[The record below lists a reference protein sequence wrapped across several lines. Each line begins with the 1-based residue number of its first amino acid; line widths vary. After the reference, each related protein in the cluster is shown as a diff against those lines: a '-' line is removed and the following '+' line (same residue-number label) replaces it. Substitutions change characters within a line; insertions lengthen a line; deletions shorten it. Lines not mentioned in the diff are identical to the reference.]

1 MIIEPGKF
9 YLQVVEG
16 YVHDAV
22 SYNPELPNYVLY
34 EAEALPAD
42 ILNRCYELVDG
53 ELVRDEEK
61 YADFL
66 IEVEKAREEWEA
78 SRKQLEEVEEA

>member
-1 MIIEPGKF
+1 MKIEPGKF
-9 YLQVVEG
+9 YIQVVEG

-34 EAEALPAD
+34 EAETLPAD

-53 ELVRDEEK
+53 QLVRDEEK

-66 IEVEKAREEWEA
+66 IEVEKDREEWEA
-78 SRKQLEEVEEA
+78 RQKELEEVQEA

>member
-1 MIIEPGKF
+1 MKIEPGKF
-9 YLQVVEG
+9 YIQVVEG

-42 ILNRCYELVDG
+42 ILNRCYELVEG
-53 ELVRDEEK
+53 ELVLDEAKHAE
-61 YADFL
+61 FL
-66 IEVEKAREEWEA
+66 VEAEKAREEWEA
-78 SRKQLEEVEEA
+78 RQKGLEEVQEA